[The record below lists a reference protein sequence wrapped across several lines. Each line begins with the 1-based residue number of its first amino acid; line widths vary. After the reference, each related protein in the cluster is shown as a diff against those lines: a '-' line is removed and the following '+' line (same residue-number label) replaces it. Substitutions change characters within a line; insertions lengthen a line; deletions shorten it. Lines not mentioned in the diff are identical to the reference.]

1 MTKNEYLTLVNE
13 GIKKVN
19 DFNITTIKKAEHKTK
34 LYELKQLYN
43 ELMPINRWLFD
54 AENTFEWRQ
63 YKLNVEIG
71 KKKKELDQNLRYCI
85 IVISSELRKIRRDID
100 FIEGFD
106 DVTYRANI

>member
-1 MTKNEYLTLVNE
+1 MTKEQYLNMVNE

-71 KKKKELDQNLRYCI
+71 KTKKELDQNLRYCI
-85 IVISSELRKIRRDID
+85 IVISNELRKIRRDID

-106 DVTYRANI
+106 DITV